1 MSLHVHWLVCALKSW
16 CYPSSRSKWES
27 AKRAA
32 GWMISNANNTYG
44 LPQKLATTYDH
55 FGFRSL
61 ATVMSLASSIRLMP
75 WRALTSVNAAA

>member
-1 MSLHVHWLVCALKSW
+1 
-16 CYPSSRSKWES
+16 
-27 AKRAA
+27 
-32 GWMISNANNTYG
+32 MISNANNTYG